1 MKEANKIIGGSLL
14 IAGSCI
20 GAGMLALP
28 ILTGIAGLKPTL
40 VMLGLAWLFMTT
52 TALLLIEVNG
62 WFKKEVNL
70 LTMVEHTLGKWGRR
84 LSWAL
89 YLMLFYALLVAY
101 MVLSGNHAS
110 HFLLHVL
117 GLNIPDWVGTFF
129 FVVVFGWLIYLGTRP
144 VDLVNRALMF
154 GKIGAFV
161 LLVTLSAGYVRQVN
175 LEVSH
180 VSLVFVAMPIL
191 VISFGFHNMIPPL
204 HAYLKGNTKKI
215 KIAIIG
221 GSLLT
226 LCIYLIWEVVAI
238 GVLPE
243 GVIISSHANDIDAA
257 QAIQTTINRPIIG
270 TTAGILA
277 FFAILTSFLAQ
288 SLSLARFWADGLSS
302 KNKTRSLSNFWFCGL
317 ALLPPLGFAILFPNV
332 FFAALNFAGG
342 ICAVIL
348 FGLFPALMVWI
359 GRYKKNI
366 KAPYRLIGGR
376 KTLCFVLLFASFIL
390 FYQLTITFGWDLFPH
405 A

>member
-1 MKEANKIIGGSLL
+1 MSESNKIIGGSLL

-52 TALLLIEVNG
+52 TALLLIEVNS

-84 LSWAL
+84 LSWVL

-110 HFLLHVL
+110 HFLLHVF
-117 GLNIPDWVGTFF
+117 GINIPDWIGTFF

-180 VSLVFVAMPIL
+180 ASLVFVAMPIL

-215 KIAIIG
+215 KLAIIG

-226 LCIYLIWEVVAI
+226 LAIYLVWEVVAI

-243 GVIISSHANDIDAA
+243 GVILSSHARDIDAA

-277 FFAILTSFLAQ
+277 FIAILTSFLAQ

-302 KNKTRSLSNFWFCGL
+302 RKQARPLSNFWFCGL

-376 KTLCFVLLFASFIL
+376 KTLCFVFAFATFIL
-390 FYQLTITFGWDLFPH
+390 FYQLTNTFGWNLFPH

>member
-1 MKEANKIIGGSLL
+1 MKESNKIIGGSLL

-28 ILTGIAGLKPTL
+28 ILTGIAGLRPTL
-40 VMLGLAWLFMTT
+40 IMLGLAWLFMTT
-52 TALLLIEVNG
+52 TALLLIEVNC

-70 LTMVEHTLGKWGRR
+70 LTMVEHTLGVWGRR

-89 YLMLFYALLVAY
+89 YLLLFYALLVAY

-110 HFLLHVL
+110 HFLVHVF
-117 GLNIPDWVGTFF
+117 GINVPDWVGTFF
-129 FVVVFGWLIYLGTRP
+129 FVLVFGWLIYLGTRP
-144 VDLVNRALMF
+144 VDLVNRVLMF
-154 GKIGAFV
+154 GKIAAFV
-161 LLVTLSAGYVRQVN
+161 FLVVVSAGYVRQVN
-175 LEVSH
+175 LEVTH
-180 VSLVFVAMPIL
+180 AGLVFVAMPIL

-204 HAYLKGNTKKI
+204 HAYLKGDIKKI
-215 KIAIIG
+215 KMAIIG

-226 LCIYLIWEVVAI
+226 LAIYLVWEVVAI
-238 GVLPE
+238 GILPE
-243 GVIISSHANDIDAA
+243 GVILSSHAKDIDAA
-257 QAIQTTINRPIIG
+257 QAIQATIDRPIIG

-288 SLSLARFWADGLSS
+288 SLSLARFWADGLKS
-302 KNKTRSLSNFWFCGL
+302 NKKAASLSNFWYCGL

-332 FFAALNFAGG
+332 FFAAVNFAGG

-359 GRYKKNI
+359 GRYKKDI
-366 KAPYRLIGGR
+366 KASYRVIGGR
-376 KTLCFVLLFASFIL
+376 KTLCFVLIFAAFIL
-390 FYQLTITFGWDLFPH
+390 FYQLTNTFGWDLFPH